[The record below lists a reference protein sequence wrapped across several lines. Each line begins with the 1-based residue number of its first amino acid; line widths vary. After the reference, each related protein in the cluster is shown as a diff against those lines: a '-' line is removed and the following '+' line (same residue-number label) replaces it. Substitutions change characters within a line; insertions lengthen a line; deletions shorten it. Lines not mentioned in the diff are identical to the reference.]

1 MTVASVMAAA
11 SLLRV
16 ANVIQNLEWVCGCVF
31 LCGCVQEREREVKR
45 IRERESAIDI
55 ETERKC
61 EAHGYARKREGAC
74 DGVRQSVNLEE
85 CQC

>member
-1 MTVASVMAAA
+1 M
-11 SLLRV
+11 
-16 ANVIQNLEWVCGCVF
+16 
-31 LCGCVQEREREVKR
+31 REREVKR